1 MEVHKK
7 SLVSLNDL
15 KNRIKLGISNFMLV
29 IQTNG
34 GYFSNIIFAPNM
46 IRKILQTTNLKVFE
60 VIKRVMGIS
69 PIEGRD

>member
-1 MEVHKK
+1 
-7 SLVSLNDL
+7 
-15 KNRIKLGISNFMLV
+15 MLV

-69 PIEGRD
+69 PIEGRDWEKDLSHEF